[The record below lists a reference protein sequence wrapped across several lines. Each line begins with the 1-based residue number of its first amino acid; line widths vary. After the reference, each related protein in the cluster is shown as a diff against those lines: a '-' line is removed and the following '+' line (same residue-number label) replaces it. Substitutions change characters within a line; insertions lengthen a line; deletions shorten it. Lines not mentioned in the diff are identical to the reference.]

1 MKRVAG
7 ILGGMGPAATVDLF
21 DRIVRATP
29 ARTDQEH
36 LHILID
42 NNTAIPDRTEAI
54 LHQGP
59 DPLPALQAGIRGL
72 ESQGAEVIAIPCNTA
87 HHYLPALQQVCD
99 CPILNMITET
109 AQAIRQRYGHVSH
122 AGIMATRGTLAVR
135 LYQDAL
141 EAVALQPVLPQAAEI
156 DSLMQAIYGSDGI
169 KAGAPAH
176 LPRARL
182 LDVGTAMIQRGAEV
196 IILGCTELPLVLA
209 AGDLP
214 VPLIASNQVLAE
226 AVVREAMPAAVPA

>member
-1 MKRVAG
+1 MKRMVG

-29 ARTDQEH
+29 AQTDQEH

-42 NNTAIPDRTEAI
+42 NNPAIPDRTEAI
-54 LHQGP
+54 LQQGP
-59 DPLPALQAGIRGL
+59 DPLPGLRAGIQGL
-72 ESQGAEVIAIPCNTA
+72 ENQGADVIAIPCNTA
-87 HHYLPALQQVCD
+87 HHYLP
-99 CPILNMITET
+99 
-109 AQAIRQRYGHVSH
+109 
-122 AGIMATRGTLAVR
+122 
-135 LYQDAL
+135 
-141 EAVALQPVLPQAAEI
+141 
-156 DSLMQAIYGSDGI
+156 DGI

-182 LDVGTAMIQRGAEV
+182 LQAGAVMIGRGAEA

-209 AGDLP
+209 EGDLP
-214 VPLIASNQVLAE
+214 VPLIASNQILAE